1 MKRSG
6 ILNSDLNAGLSR
18 LGHGD
23 LVVVADCGLP
33 IPTGVPVVDL
43 ALVHGVPRFTDVLDA
58 LLGDAVFQE
67 CVAASEVVGTT
78 AEGWIASRF
87 DDVRHVDHEALKRMT
102 AGAKL
107 FVRTGEAT
115 PFANVVLVCGVPF

>member
-1 MKRSG
+1 VKKSG
-6 ILNSDLNAGLSR
+6 ILNAELNAGLSR

-33 IPTGVPVVDL
+33 IPPGVPVVDL

-67 CVAASEVVGTT
+67 CIVASEAAGTV
-78 AEGWIASRF
+78 ADAWLGDRF
-87 DDVRHVDHEALKRMT
+87 PDRRSVSHEELKAVSAR
-102 AGAKL
+102 ARL

-115 PFANVVLVCGVPF
+115 AFANAVLVCGVPF

>member
-1 MKRSG
+1 MKKSG
-6 ILNSDLNAGLSR
+6 ILNADLNAGVSR

-33 IPTGVPVVDL
+33 IPPGVSVVDL
-43 ALVHGVPRFTDVLDA
+43 ALVHGVPRFVDVLDA

-67 CVAASEVVGTT
+67 CIAATEADGTE
-78 AEGWIASRF
+78 AGSWIDQRF
-87 DDVRHVDHEALKRMT
+87 PERRSVSHEELKVLS
-102 AGAKL
+102 AGARL

>member
-1 MKRSG
+1 MKKTG
-6 ILNSDLNAGLSR
+6 ILNAELNAGLSR

-33 IPTGVPVVDL
+33 IPPGVRVVDL
-43 ALVHGVPRFTDVLDA
+43 ALVHGVPRFVDVLDA

-67 CVAASEVVGTT
+67 CVVATEAAGT
-78 AEGWIASRF
+78 
-87 DDVRHVDHEALKRMT
+87 D
-102 AGAKL
+102 AGAWLAERFPERRAVSHEELKAMSADARL

-115 PFANVVLVCGVPF
+115 AFANAVLVCGVPF

>member
-1 MKRSG
+1 MKRG
-6 ILNSDLNAGLSR
+6 GLLNAQLNHAVSG

-33 IPTGVPVVDL
+33 IPSGVPVVDL
-43 ALVHGVPRFTDVLDA
+43 ALVHGVPRFVDVLDA

-67 CVAASEVVGTT
+67 CIAATE
-78 AEGWIASRF
+78 AEGTDAGSWIDQRF
-87 DDVRHVDHEALKRMT
+87 PDRRSVSHEELKVLS
-102 AGAKL
+102 AGARL

-115 PFANVVLVCGVPF
+115 AFANVVLVCGVPF

>member
-1 MKRSG
+1 VKRAG
-6 ILNSDLNAGLSR
+6 ILNAELNAGLSR

-33 IPTGVPVVDL
+33 IPPGVPVVDL
-43 ALVHGVPRFTDVLDA
+43 ALVHGIPRFVDVIDA

-67 CVAASEVVGTT
+67 CIVAT
-78 AEGWIASRF
+78 
-87 DDVRHVDHEALKRMT
+87 EAADT
-102 AGAKL
+102 EAGAWLEERFPERRAVSHAELKVLSSDARL

-115 PFANVVLVCGVPF
+115 AFANAVLVCGVPF

>member
-1 MKRSG
+1 MKKGG
-6 ILNSDLNAGLSR
+6 ILNAELNAGLSR

-33 IPTGVPVVDL
+33 IPPGVPVVDL
-43 ALVHGVPRFTDVLDA
+43 ALVHGDPRNVDVLDA

-67 CVAASEVVGTT
+67 CIAASEAAGTEADT
-78 AEGWIASRF
+78 WLGDRFPDRRSVSHAE
-87 DDVRHVDHEALKRMT
+87 LKAMSAQAR
-102 AGAKL
+102 L

-115 PFANVVLVCGVPF
+115 AFANAVLVCGVPF

>member
-1 MKRSG
+1 VKKTG
-6 ILNSDLNAGLSR
+6 ILNAELNARLSR

-33 IPTGVPVVDL
+33 IPPGVPVVDL
-43 ALVHGVPRFTDVLDA
+43 ALVHGVPRFVDVLDA

-67 CVAASEVVGTT
+67 CIAASEATGTEADT
-78 AEGWIASRF
+78 WLAERF
-87 DDVRHVDHEALKRMT
+87 PERRAVSHEELKAMSADAR
-102 AGAKL
+102 L

-115 PFANVVLVCGVPF
+115 AYANAVLVCGVPF

>member
-1 MKRSG
+1 MKKTG
-6 ILNSDLNAGLSR
+6 ILNAELNAGLSR

-33 IPTGVPVVDL
+33 IPPGVQVVDL
-43 ALVHGVPRFTDVLDA
+43 ALVHGVPRFVDVLDA

-67 CVAASEVVGTT
+67 CVVATEADGTAAGAWL
-78 AEGWIASRF
+78 AERF
-87 DDVRHVDHEALKRMT
+87 PERRAVSHEALKAMSADAR
-102 AGAKL
+102 L

-115 PFANVVLVCGVPF
+115 AFANAGLVCGVPF

>member
-1 MKRSG
+1 MKKGG
-6 ILNSDLNAGLSR
+6 ILNAELNAGLSR

-33 IPTGVPVVDL
+33 IPPGVPVVDL
-43 ALVHGVPRFTDVLDA
+43 ALVHGVPRFVDVLDA

-67 CVAASEVVGTT
+67 CIAATEATGT
-78 AEGWIASRF
+78 AAAGWLDERF
-87 DDVRHVDHEALKRMT
+87 PARRTVSHEDLKTMSADAR
-102 AGAKL
+102 L

-115 PFANVVLVCGVPF
+115 AFANAVLVCGVPF

>member
-1 MKRSG
+1 MKRAG
-6 ILNSDLNAGLSR
+6 ILNAELNAGLSR

-33 IPTGVPVVDL
+33 IPPGVPLVDL
-43 ALVHGVPRFTDVLDA
+43 AVVHGVPRFEDVLDA
-58 LLGDAVFQE
+58 LLGDAVFQD
-67 CVAASEVVGTT
+67 CTAAEEVVGTE
-78 AEGWIASRF
+78 AEGWITARF
-87 DDVRHVDHEALKRMT
+87 DGVQHVDHEALKRMS

>member
-1 MKRSG
+1 MKKTG
-6 ILNSDLNAGLSR
+6 ILNAELNAGLSR

-33 IPTGVPVVDL
+33 IPPGVQVVDL
-43 ALVHGVPRFTDVLDA
+43 ALVHGVPRFVDVLDA

-67 CVAASEVVGTT
+67 CVVATEAYGTDAGAWL
-78 AEGWIASRF
+78 AERF
-87 DDVRHVDHEALKRMT
+87 PERRAVSHEALKAMSADAR
-102 AGAKL
+102 L

-115 PFANVVLVCGVPF
+115 AFANAVLVCGVPF

>member
-1 MKRSG
+1 MKKGG
-6 ILNSDLNAGLSR
+6 ILNAELNAGLSR

-33 IPTGVPVVDL
+33 IPPGVPVVDL
-43 ALVHGVPRFTDVLDA
+43 ALVHGVPRFVDVLDA

-67 CVAASEVVGTT
+67 CIAATEAAGTEADRWLT
-78 AEGWIASRF
+78 DRF
-87 DDVRHVDHEALKRMT
+87 PERRAVSHEELKTMSADAR
-102 AGAKL
+102 L

-115 PFANVVLVCGVPF
+115 AFANAVLVCGVPF

>member
-1 MKRSG
+1 MKKTG
-6 ILNSDLNAGLSR
+6 ILNAELNAGLSR

-33 IPTGVPVVDL
+33 IPPGVQVVDL
-43 ALVHGVPRFTDVLDA
+43 ALVHGVPRFVDVLDA

-67 CVAASEVVGTT
+67 CVVATEADGTDAGGWL
-78 AEGWIASRF
+78 AERF
-87 DDVRHVDHEALKRMT
+87 PERRAVSHEELKAMSTDAR
-102 AGAKL
+102 L

-115 PFANVVLVCGVPF
+115 AFANAVLVCGVPF

>member
-1 MKRSG
+1 MKKGG
-6 ILNSDLNAGLSR
+6 ILNAELNAGLSR

-33 IPTGVPVVDL
+33 IPPGVPVVDL
-43 ALVHGVPRFTDVLDA
+43 ALLHGVPRFVDVLDA

-67 CVAASEVVGTT
+67 CIAATEAAGTE
-78 AEGWIASRF
+78 ADGWLADRF
-87 DDVRHVDHEALKRMT
+87 PERRAVSHEELKT
-102 AGAKL
+102 LSAGARL

-115 PFANVVLVCGVPF
+115 AFANAVLVCGVPF